1 MRVRQR
7 CFVCGFRSAKP
18 VCPRCNTILRPERAV
33 CSTCG
38 KAFDGWIAACDA
50 CGAPLQAEPVTLE
63 EREAVRSLCRQ
74 MPDHPGFQG
83 MIIEINGSEAVR
95 NLDLQ
100 ANQVQTGHQLRHR
113 MFHL

>member
-1 MRVRQR
+1 MNPGGGGVLRMRRGW
-7 CFVCGFRSAKP
+7 FVCGSRPAKP

-63 EREAVRSLCRQ
+63 EREAVRSLTSVPGVSEGRAKELAARGV
-74 MPDHPGFQG
+74 PGFAEVGPRPLAQ
-83 MIIEINGSEAVR
+83 
-95 NLDLQ
+95 
-100 ANQVQTGHQLRHR
+100 
-113 MFHL
+113 